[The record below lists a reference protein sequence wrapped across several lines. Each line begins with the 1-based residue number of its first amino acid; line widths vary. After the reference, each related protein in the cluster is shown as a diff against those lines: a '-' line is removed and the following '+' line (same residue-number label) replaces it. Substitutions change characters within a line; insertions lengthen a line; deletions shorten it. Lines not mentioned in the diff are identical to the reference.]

1 MTIYEILTTLES
13 DNSRNFKLDVLRKH
27 QDNELLKQVINL
39 ALNPFVQFYQRKI
52 PDYVTVSDGHLDLE
66 QVFPGLS
73 LLSSR
78 TITGNAAITRLSG
91 ILATLTPDDAKVV
104 ERIIQKDLKCGVS
117 TKTVNDVWPG
127 LIPEYPCMLCS
138 GYDDKLVSK
147 IKFPAIIQKKEDG
160 MRFNAIVKGGKVE
173 FRSRNGKQIDLLGN
187 LEKEFLAMA
196 GDMDIVYDGELIVKQ
211 NDQILDRQTGNG
223 ILNKATKGTIS
234 KQEAELVHAMVWDRI
249 PYTFFTV
256 GLYNAGYEERFILL
270 CYELNKLKIASSK
283 SDTLNSYRIN
293 TIATDQVESL
303 EEAKA
308 IFNEYLLQG
317 YEGIVIKD
325 KSSFWENKRSKSQI
339 KMKAGYAGDEAVKDC
354 DLLCVGVQT
363 GTGKYSD
370 MIGSLQCQS
379 SDGIVTVSVGSGF
392 TDEDRKLLPE
402 EYLDKII
409 TVKYTSKIINKQG
422 KESLFLP
429 VFVEIRN
436 DKDTAN
442 SSEEI

>member
-1 MTIYEILTTLES
+1 MKIYEILKTLES
-13 DNSRNFKLDVLRKH
+13 DNSRNFKLVVLRQH

-52 PDYVTVSDGHLDLE
+52 PEYEHKSSNCTLEMVPDLL
-66 QVFPGLS
+66 FNLS
-73 LLSSR
+73 NR
-78 TITGNAAITRLSG
+78 HVTGNSAIDFLANMLSN
-91 ILATLTPDDAKVV
+91 LHPDDAKVV

-117 TKTVNDVWPG
+117 SKTVNTIWPG
-127 LIPEYPCMLCS
+127 LIPEFPCMLCS

-147 IKFPAIIQKKEDG
+147 IKFPAIVQKKEDG
-160 MRFNAIVKGGKVE
+160 MRFNAIVKDGKVE

-234 KQEAELVHAMVWDRI
+234 KQEAELVYAVVWDRI
-249 PYTFFTV
+249 PYTFFTA

-270 CYELNKLKIASSK
+270 CYELNKLKIASSQ

-303 EEAKA
+303 EDAQR
-308 IFNEYLLQG
+308 IYQQYLELG
-317 YEGIVIKD
+317 YEGIILKD
-325 KSSFWENKRSKSQI
+325 KSSFWESKRSKSQV
-339 KMKAGYAGDEAVKDC
+339 KFKAELDA
-354 DLLCVGVQT
+354 DLVCVGVQE
-363 GTGKYSD
+363 GIGKYEG
-370 MIGSLQCQS
+370 MIGSLLCES
-379 SDGIVTVSVGSGF
+379 SDGVVKVSVGSGL
-392 TDEDRKLLPE
+392 TDADRKLPHTD
-402 EYLDKII
+402 YLNKII
-409 TVKYTSKIINKQG
+409 TVKYNGKITNKQ
-422 KESLFLP
+422 EEQSLFLP
-429 VFVEIRN
+429 IFIEIRT

>member
-1 MTIYEILTTLES
+1 MMTIYEILKTLES
-13 DNSRNFKLDVLRKH
+13 DNSRNFKLDVLRQH
-27 QDNELLKQVINL
+27 QDNEILKQVINL

-52 PDYVTVSDGHLDLE
+52 PDYVTVSDGHLELA
-66 QVFPGLS
+66 QAFPSLS

-91 ILATLTPDDAKVV
+91 ILATLNPDDAKVV

-117 TKTVNDVWPG
+117 TKTVNDVWSG

-138 GYDDKLVSK
+138 GYDDKLISK

-160 MRFNAIVKGGKVE
+160 MRFNAIVKDGKVE

-187 LEKEFLAMA
+187 LEKEFLDMA
-196 GDMDIVYDGELIVKQ
+196 GNMDIVYDGELLIKKDGEV
-211 NDQILDRQTGNG
+211 LDRHTGNG
-223 ILNKATKGTIS
+223 ILNKATKGTIT
-234 KQEAELVHAMVWDRI
+234 KQEAELVHAVVWDRI
-249 PYTFFTV
+249 PYTFFIV
-256 GLYNAGYEERFILL
+256 GLCNVGYDVRYGLL
-270 CYELNKLKIASSK
+270 CHDLSIVNTTRIQLTESSYV
-283 SDTLNSYRIN
+283 N
-293 TIATDQVESL
+293 SL
-303 EEAKA
+303 EEAKE
-308 IFNEYLLQG
+308 IFNEYLMQG
-317 YEGIVIKD
+317 YEGVVIKD
-325 KSSFWENKRSKSQI
+325 KSSFWEDKRSKSQI

-363 GTGKYSD
+363 GTGKYAD

-392 TDEDRKLLPE
+392 NDADRKLPHE
-402 EYLDKII
+402 DYLDKII
-409 TVKYTSKIINKQG
+409 TVKYTGKIKNKQG

-436 DKDTAN
+436 DKDVAN